1 MIYRFVTTVQIL
13 LTCEAM
19 LAVAEYGV
27 LKERETASFMNGE
40 SPEREI
46 KPSQLLDVNFGS
58 KIGPKCDQT
67 FHQLATSGTIS
78 H

>member
-40 SPEREI
+40 
-46 KPSQLLDVNFGS
+46 
-58 KIGPKCDQT
+58 
-67 FHQLATSGTIS
+67 
-78 H
+78 